1 MGEYSTP
8 SYGDAPYWDARYEKE
23 GPEKTFDWYQQY
35 TALAPIFDIYM
46 DKASKVLMVGCGN
59 AVLSEDMVQ
68 NGYQDIW
75 NIDISSVVVDFMKK
89 RNSDIPQLKYD
100 TMNVCSMGFDES
112 AFDVVLDKG
121 TLDAILCGNN
131 SVENA
136 SAMLSEVCRVLKPGG
151 KFLLITY
158 GDPQVRLSH
167 LRVDTLKWTVKV
179 HALPRPGASAE
190 VCPPWSLVPMK
201 FRSNG
206 QMVPNGEDLEGGN
219 VHYIYVCTKDA

>member
-35 TALAPIFDIYM
+35 TALAPIFDIYT

-59 AVLSEDMVQ
+59 AVLSEDMIQ

-75 NIDISSVVVDFMKK
+75 NIDISSVVVDYMKK
-89 RNSDIPQLKYD
+89 RNSTIPQLKYD

-121 TLDAILCGNN
+121 TLDAILCGND

-136 SAMLSEVCRVLKPGG
+136 SAMLSEVCRL
-151 KFLLITY
+151 
-158 GDPQVRLSH
+158 H
-167 LRVDTLKWTVKV
+167 TVIRKYAC
-179 HALPRPGASAE
+179 HTCKSTA
-190 VCPPWSLVPMK
+190 
-201 FRSNG
+201 
-206 QMVPNGEDLEGGN
+206 
-219 VHYIYVCTKDA
+219 